1 MILASLAAHPGRGS
15 GHGTRE
21 GIARMRTSMS
31 WEPVIG
37 LEVHARLLT
46 RTKIFCA
53 CATEFGAPPNTN
65 VCPVCL
71 GYPGALPVLN
81 RKAVELA
88 MRMALATGC
97 TIHHRSIFARKN
109 YFYPDLPKG
118 YQISQFDQP
127 LATGGRVND
136 IHLHRIHMEEDAGKL
151 LHERDASLVDLNRA
165 GTPLIEIVS
174 DPDLRSAEQA
184 VAYLTRLR
192 QILMYTDV
200 CDGNMEEGSLRCDA
214 NISVHRKGEPFGTR
228 CEVKNLNS
236 FRYVGRAIEHE
247 IERQIKVIEGGGKV
261 AQETRLF
268 DVASGETRVMRS
280 KEEAHDYRYFPEP
293 DLFTLAVDE
302 AWIEDVRSSLPP
314 LPHERAERYQREYEI
329 SAVDAEQL
337 VVTRALADFYESTAA
352 ESKNPRGA
360 ANWVRNEV
368 LRVLNDQ
375 KIEVEQY
382 RVTPAMLGRLIQ
394 LIDSGAIGGKSAK
407 EVFDE
412 MSASGEAPDAI
423 VEKKGLAQISDPAA
437 IRDAAMRVVEKN
449 AAQVEQY
456 RGGKQQVFGFLVGQL
471 MKETRGKAKAE
482 LANDILRELL
492 NDRN

>member
-1 MILASLAAHPGRGS
+1 
-15 GHGTRE
+15 
-21 GIARMRTSMS
+21 MS

-53 CATEFGAPPNTN
+53 CTTEFGAPPNTN

-71 GYPGALPVLN
+71 GYPGSLPVLN

-136 IHLHRIHMEEDAGKL
+136 VRLHRIHMEEDAGKL

-192 QILMYTDV
+192 QILMYADV

-214 NISVHRKGEPFGTR
+214 NISVHRPGEPFGTR

-247 IERQIKVIEGGGKV
+247 IERQIKVLEGGGKV

-293 DLFTLAVDE
+293 DLFTLAVDD

-337 VVTRALADFYESTAA
+337 VVTRALADFYESTAR
-352 ESKNPRGA
+352 ESNNPRGA

-412 MSASGEAPDAI
+412 MSVSGEAPDAI
-423 VEKKGLAQISDPAA
+423 VEKKGLAQISDPAL
-437 IRDAAMRVVEKN
+437 IRDAALRVVEKN

-482 LANDILRELL
+482 LANEILRELL
-492 NDRN
+492 NNRD